1 MPDGPASLD
10 SIDLLKDLRVA
21 IINFAEESRVA
32 LSEAESEINR
42 TIGFIQQAE
51 PHWKGVIRNLQ
62 EQLQQAKD
70 QFRQKNL
77 YKSPTG
83 GRQSVVDEKR
93 LVQALQRKLEEA
105 EAKLR
110 TVERWKRAVENEAMQ
125 YRGQVQ
131 QINRIAEYE
140 SPRAVALLDRMADA
154 LDKYLA
160 VTAQTD
166 ETAAAEQEVV
176 ESMKRAVTE
185 EGEPFEQP
193 DGDPPAP
200 EEAQR

>member
-10 SIDLLKDLRVA
+10 SIELLKDLRVA

-32 LSEAESEINR
+32 MGEAESEINR
-42 TIGFIQQAE
+42 TIGVIQQAE
-51 PHWKGVIRNLQ
+51 PHWKGVIRDLQ
-62 EQLQQAKD
+62 EQLQHAKE

-93 LVQALQRKLEEA
+93 LVTALQRKLEEA
-105 EAKLR
+105 EGKLR
-110 TVERWKRAVENEAMQ
+110 TVLRWKRAVESEAMQ
-125 YRGQVQ
+125 YRGLVQ
-131 QINRIAEYE
+131 QINRIADYE

-160 VTAQTD
+160 VTAPTD
-166 ETAAAEQEVV
+166 ETAAAERDVV
-176 ESMKRAVTE
+176 ESMKRATRDE
-185 EGEPFEQP
+185 EAEPEQP
-193 DGDPPAP
+193 DHQPPGP
-200 EEAQR
+200 EETEP